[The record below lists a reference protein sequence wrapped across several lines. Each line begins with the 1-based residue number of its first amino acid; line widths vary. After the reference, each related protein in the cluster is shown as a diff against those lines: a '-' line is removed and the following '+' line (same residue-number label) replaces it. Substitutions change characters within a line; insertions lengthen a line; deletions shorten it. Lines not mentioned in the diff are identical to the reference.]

1 MMAAQSPTSRA
12 ILELHQAA
20 LNLGLAA
27 ETLVGLA
34 NGAQPGKTCACGDG
48 HSCAYHAGLI
58 NDLDHLRRRTANVL
72 QSLEEDL
79 KNPNR
84 EH

>member
-1 MMAAQSPTSRA
+1 MAAHDMTAKA
-12 ILELHQAA
+12 IEELHQA
-20 LNLGLAA
+20 GLS
-27 ETLVGLA
+27 LA
-34 NGAQPGKTCACGDG
+34 NAANTLEAIAKGEYTVIKCACGDG

-58 NDLDHLRRRTANVL
+58 NDLDHLRRRMANVL

>member
-1 MMAAQSPTSRA
+1 MAAHDVTAEA
-12 ILELHQAA
+12 IADLHQAA
-20 LNLGLAA
+20 LSLALAA
-27 ETLVGLA
+27 NAL
-34 NGAQPGKTCACGDG
+34 GAIAKGEHTGKTCACGDRYT
-48 HSCAYHAGLI
+48 CAYHAGLI